1 MSEQSASTSSGG
13 KRASGARRARASE
26 RASARAAPT
35 PSPSGHGRGQRG
47 TTLPRRRTRRT
58 RARAAVG
65 KLNLY
70 TACAGVPPGLCLPV
84 LVDVGTDNAALLA
97 DPFYTGLRSV
107 RRPAACART

>member
-1 MSEQSASTSSGG
+1 M
-13 KRASGARRARASE
+13 
-26 RASARAAPT
+26 
-35 PSPSGHGRGQRG
+35 
-47 TTLPRRRTRRT
+47 
-58 RARAAVG
+58 G

-107 RRPAACART
+107 RRPAASART